1 MWPSNLCWAPAPL
14 WPLNF
19 CWLALI
25 PQHRDRFKL
34 LKKRKGGDKL
44 KKTVSAGGG
53 VAAGES
59 PLMQSCSLPPNV
71 IHSVGGG
78 GAGRSRDRDAAKG
91 LTQSNLELGRN
102 MDGISVWKFSVR
114 VDSLSFRIYV
124 YQLLTSDDSNLVI
137 VHQWHSRTCDVTVDT
152 QSQLNCLL
160 CSQLHWFSSPAV

>member
-1 MWPSNLCWAPAPL
+1 MSNVTFEPLLISNLFVTFELLLTYLHYNPTT
-14 WPLNF
+14 
-19 CWLALI
+19 
-25 PQHRDRFKL
+25 HRDRFKL

-91 LTQSNLELGRN
+91 LTQSNLELGRH
-102 MDGISVWKFSVR
+102 MDGISV
-114 VDSLSFRIYV
+114 
-124 YQLLTSDDSNLVI
+124 
-137 VHQWHSRTCDVTVDT
+137 
-152 QSQLNCLL
+152 
-160 CSQLHWFSSPAV
+160 